1 MLCVCSVAPTHLFSG
16 SYVLLC
22 FTRTRGQFLNSVAN
36 LTGAEEPV
44 TNLLSAYRNNSIK
57 DMGKLFDPLFLFHSL
72 TIDV

>member
-1 MLCVCSVAPTHLFSG
+1 MLCVCSVAPTHLFSD
-16 SYVLLC
+16 SYVLVC
-22 FTRTRGQFLNSVAN
+22 FNKIRGQLLKSVAN

-57 DMGKLFDPLFLFHSL
+57 DMGKLFDPLFLFHCV